1 MYSLDDKWNLFVGLI
16 IIEMLPNGNEKYIF
30 TDFSSYRYLFTLY
43 FRFRNRPIQIN
54 IRLKYFS
61 INRQKMLPQLRKMLY
76 NHIAILEVARYI

>member
-16 IIEMLPNGNEKYIF
+16 IIEMLPNGNEKYI
-30 TDFSSYRYLFTLY
+30 FSSYRYLFTLY